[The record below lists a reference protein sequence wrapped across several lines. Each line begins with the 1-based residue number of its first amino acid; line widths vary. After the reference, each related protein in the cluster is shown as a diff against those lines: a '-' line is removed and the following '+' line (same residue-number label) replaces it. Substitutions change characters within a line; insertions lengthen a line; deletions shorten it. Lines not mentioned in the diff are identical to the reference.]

1 MPGTPVSTAHHR
13 TKVLTIYRLATCT
26 DDIMLRVQ
34 LNFFGNR
41 VGFKEADVLRKWMVE
56 INGLRMKE
64 CFRFAFGLRAGQLP
78 TGC

>member
-1 MPGTPVSTAHHR
+1 
-13 TKVLTIYRLATCT
+13 
-26 DDIMLRVQ
+26 MLRVQ